1 MRPAV
6 CSFLIA
12 ALLCAATQSFGQ
24 ALIFKGGERW
34 EVNDPFKLDKSVPPK
49 PVSDPKKGTISS
61 LKGTVVRT
69 INSGGTDIESTRKL
83 TEVVSIVWPTVDK
96 LTEAQLFVSRGE
108 PSKALDSIEP
118 IIKFFDAFKK
128 IPGSLWLKAS
138 MVKLDALDRLEND
151 AVIGAFLDNL
161 EKNDD
166 GSSPELA
173 NKIKLARLMQRAR
186 RGEHDTVIS
195 EATDLITKV
204 DDPDVLARLH
214 IVKGGSLLAT
224 KKYEAAMNTYLR
236 VPVFYGAQAEHL
248 PKAMLGA
255 ARSFRGMD
263 SPATK
268 EQRLEEISNRY
279 LRDLIATFP
288 VSKEAEEAKKLLPKE
303 DRLAAEADA
312 AKIKDAA
319 VIPDATAKPD
329 APKAD
334 NANNNEGNK

>member
-6 CSFLIA
+6 RSFLTA
-12 ALLCAATQSFGQ
+12 AFLCAATQSYGQ

-34 EVNDPFKLDKSVPPK
+34 EVNDPFKMDTSVPPK

-61 LKGTVVRT
+61 IKGTVVRT
-69 INSGGTDIESTRKL
+69 INSGGTDVESTRKL
-83 TEVVSIVWPTVDK
+83 SEVERIVWPTVDK

-108 PSKALDSIEP
+108 PAKALDSVEP
-118 IIKFFDAFKK
+118 IIKFFDSFKK
-128 IPGSLWLKAS
+128 TPGSLWLKAS

-151 AVIGAFLDNL
+151 AAIGAFLDNL

-166 GSSPELA
+166 GTNPELA
-173 NKIKLARLMQRAR
+173 TKIKLARLMQRAR
-186 RGEHDTVIS
+186 RGEHEAVIS
-195 EATDLITKV
+195 EATDLIPKM

-214 IVKGGSLLAT
+214 IVKGSSLLAT
-224 KKYEAAMNTYLR
+224 KKYEAAMNIYLR
-236 VPVFYGAQAEHL
+236 VPVFYGAQTEHL

-268 EQRLEEISNRY
+268 EQKLEEISNRY
-279 LRDLIATFP
+279 LRDIIATYP

-319 VIPDATAKPD
+319 VIPEATAKPD

>member
-1 MRPAV
+1 
-6 CSFLIA
+6 
-12 ALLCAATQSFGQ
+12 
-24 ALIFKGGERW
+24 
-34 EVNDPFKLDKSVPPK
+34 
-49 PVSDPKKGTISS
+49 
-61 LKGTVVRT
+61 
-69 INSGGTDIESTRKL
+69 
-83 TEVVSIVWPTVDK
+83 
-96 LTEAQLFVSRGE
+96 
-108 PSKALDSIEP
+108 
-118 IIKFFDAFKK
+118 
-128 IPGSLWLKAS
+128 

-173 NKIKLARLMQRAR
+173 NKVKLARLMQRAR

-195 EATDLITKV
+195 EATDLITKM

-255 ARSFRGMD
+255 ARAFRGMD

>member
-6 CSFLIA
+6 RFLLTA
-12 ALLCAATQSFGQ
+12 ALFCAGAQSFGQ
-24 ALIFKGGERW
+24 TLIFKGGERW
-34 EVNDPFKLDKSVPPK
+34 EVNDPFKLDNSVPPK
-49 PVSDPKKGTISS
+49 PVIDPKKGTISS
-61 LKGTVVRT
+61 IKGTVVRT
-69 INSGGTDIESTRKL
+69 VNSGGTDIESTRKL
-83 TEVVSIVWPTVDK
+83 TEVERIIWPPVDK
-96 LTEAQLFVSRGE
+96 IAEAQLFVSRGE
-108 PSKALDSIEP
+108 PGKALDSVEP
-118 IIKFFDAFKK
+118 IIKFFDVFKK
-128 IPGSLWLKAS
+128 TPGSHWLKAS

-151 AVIGAFLDNL
+151 AAIGAFLDNL

-166 GSSPELA
+166 GSNPELA
-173 NKIKLARLMQRAR
+173 NKMKLARLMQRAR
-186 RGEHDTVIS
+186 RGEHDTVIT
-195 EATDLITKV
+195 EAADLITKL

-214 IVKGGSLLAT
+214 LVKANSLLAT

-248 PKAMLGA
+248 PKALLGA
-255 ARSFRGMD
+255 ARAFRGMD

-279 LRDLIATFP
+279 LRDLIATYP

-319 VIPDATAKPD
+319 VIPEATAKPD

-334 NANNNEGNK
+334 NANNNDANK